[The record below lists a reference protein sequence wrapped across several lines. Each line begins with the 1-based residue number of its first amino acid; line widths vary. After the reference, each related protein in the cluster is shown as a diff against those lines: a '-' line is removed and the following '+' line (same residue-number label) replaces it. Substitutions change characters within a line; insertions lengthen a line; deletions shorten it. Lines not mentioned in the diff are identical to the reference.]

1 MFMNNL
7 FIIRSIVCLLV
18 LVASIGAGAPV
29 WASDAGVRWAF
40 VMNFS
45 RYTEWPTQKW
55 ANASANFNVCLL
67 PGDRDMNVELATLEK
82 HVIGG
87 RALKGIAISRAQEI
101 EPCAV
106 VYLPADYKGPVKPV
120 LEMAERHRILTIS
133 DRTNFIDEGGMIELT
148 PNAGRYAFDV
158 NLQATR
164 GAELK
169 LGSQMLK
176 LARTVK

>member
-1 MFMNNL
+1 MRSL
-7 FIIRSIVCLLV
+7 FNIRRVICIVALI
-18 LVASIGAGAPV
+18 ASVGVNVSV

-45 RYTEWPTQKW
+45 RYTEWPSQKW
-55 ANASANFNVCLL
+55 PNPSANFNICLL
-67 PGDRDMNVELATLEK
+67 PGDRDMNVELAALDK
-82 HVIGG
+82 HAIGG
-87 RALKGIAISRAQEI
+87 RASKGISISRAQEM
-101 EPCAV
+101 ELCTV
-106 VYLPADYKGPVKPV
+106 VYVPADYKGPLKPV
-120 LEMAERHRILTIS
+120 LEMAEKHRILTIS
-133 DRTNFIDEGGMIELT
+133 DRTNFVDEGGMIELT

-158 NLQATR
+158 NLLATR

>member
-1 MFMNNL
+1 MMSPINF
-7 FIIRSIVCLLV
+7 RRIVCLLA
-18 LVASIGAGAPV
+18 LAASAGASPSV

-45 RYTEWPTQKW
+45 RYTEWPAQKW
-55 ANASANFNVCLL
+55 PNPSANFNVCLL
-67 PGDRDMNVELATLEK
+67 PGDREMNAELTQIEK
-82 HVIGG
+82 HSIAG
-87 RALKGIAISRAQEI
+87 RSVKGISISRAQDM

-106 VYLPADYKGPVKPV
+106 VYLPADFKGLVKPV
-120 LEMAERHRILTIS
+120 LETAEKHRILTIS
-133 DRTNFIDEGGMIELT
+133 DRTNFVEEGGMIELT

-158 NLQATR
+158 NLLATR

>member
-1 MFMNNL
+1 MFMKSPSN
-7 FIIRSIVCLLV
+7 FRRFVCLLA
-18 LVASIGAGAPV
+18 LVASAGTGAPV

-55 ANASANFNVCLL
+55 ANASVSFNVCLL
-67 PGDRDMNVELATLEK
+67 PGDRDMSVELAALDK
-82 HVIGG
+82 HVIAG

-106 VYLPADYKGPVKPV
+106 VYLPADYKGPIKPV
-120 LEMAERHRILTIS
+120 LEMAEKHRILTVS
-133 DRTNFIDEGGMIELT
+133 DRTNFVDDGGMIELT

-158 NLQATR
+158 NLLATR